1 MSTKK
6 STTATAQSLPSGGS
20 ASYIIR
26 PKTKPDESV
35 KGKMNK
41 WNNGYAE
48 FIPVG
53 SKPSNRTMLK
63 QLGDSSFYKSEGE
76 KQSSYSVHLNCDGK
90 SEDPV
95 GELLDQ
101 FLVLTEGQRKQLPKL
116 PEGSEGRMLL
126 DNGMGL
132 QIWHDRERG
141 KVSILTEL
149 DCNTNIER
157 MLLQAQ
163 SQMNVCIARNRQ
175 EIINTNNK

>member
-6 STTATAQSLPSGGS
+6 QTTTAQSLPSGDS

-26 PKTKPDESV
+26 PKTKPDETV

-95 GELLDQ
+95 AELFDQ
-101 FLVLTEGQRKQLPKL
+101 FLHLTEAQRKALPKL
-116 PEGSEGRMLL
+116 PEGSQGRMLL
-126 DNGMGL
+126 DNEVL
-132 QIWHDRERG
+132 KIWLDSERG
-141 KVSILTEL
+141 KLSILTEL
-149 DCNTNIER
+149 ECSPQIER
-157 MLLQAQ
+157 MLLQVE
-163 SQMNVCIARNRQ
+163 SQMNVCIGRYRTD
-175 EIINTNNK
+175 IINTNNK

>member
-26 PKTKPDESV
+26 PKTKPDETV

-95 GELLDQ
+95 AELFDQ
-101 FLVLTEGQRKQLPKL
+101 FLHLTEAQRKALPKL
-116 PEGSEGRMLL
+116 PEGSQGRMLL
-126 DNGMGL
+126 DNEVL
-132 QIWHDRERG
+132 KIWLDSERG
-141 KVSILTEL
+141 KLSILTEL
-149 DCNTNIER
+149 ECSPQIER
-157 MLLQAQ
+157 MLLQVE
-163 SQMNVCIARNRQ
+163 SQMNVCIGRYRTD
-175 EIINTNNK
+175 IINTNNK

>member
-20 ASYIIR
+20 ASYISR
-26 PKTKPDESV
+26 PKTKPDETV

-95 GELLDQ
+95 AELLDQ
-101 FLVLTEGQRKQLPKL
+101 FLVLTEGQRKHLPKL
-116 PEGSEGRMLL
+116 PEGSKGRMLL

-132 QIWHDRERG
+132 QIWLDRERG

-149 DCNTNIER
+149 ECNTNIER

-163 SQMNVCIARNRQ
+163 SQMNVCIARNRT
-175 EIINTNNK
+175 EILNNNK

>member
-1 MSTKK
+1 MVDNKDIQYVS
-6 STTATAQSLPSGGS
+6 
-20 ASYIIR
+20 R
-26 PKTKPDESV
+26 PKGKPDMTT
-35 KGKMNK
+35 KGKLNE
-41 WNNGYAE
+41 WANGYRE
-48 FIPVG
+48 FIPQG
-53 SKPSNRTMLK
+53 RRENQREMLK
-63 QLGDSSFYKSEGE
+63 QLGDSSFYKTNGKKE
-76 KQSSYSVHLNCDGK
+76 SSYSLHLNVNGK

-132 QIWHDRERG
+132 QIWLDRERG

-149 DCNTNIER
+149 DCSTNIER

>member
-1 MSTKK
+1 MTDSKDNTVYV
-6 STTATAQSLPSGGS
+6 S
-20 ASYIIR
+20 R
-26 PKTKPDESV
+26 PKGKPDESL
-35 KGKMNK
+35 KGKLNK

-48 FIPVG
+48 FIPQG
-53 SKPSNRTMLK
+53 TRENQREMLK
-63 QLGDSSFYKSEGE
+63 QLGDSSFYKTIGKKE
-76 KQSSYSVHLNCDGK
+76 SSWSVHLNCDGK

-132 QIWHDRERG
+132 QIWLDRDRG

-163 SQMNVCIARNRQ
+163 SAMNVCIARNRN
-175 EIINTNNK
+175 EILNHNKE